1 MKTLS
6 VTLILGATL
15 SACATTQGYEAV
27 LNTWIGDSSDH
38 LVAVW
43 GVPQQSY
50 PTRDGGVILQY
61 QRSGQIVLPGVTNY
75 HPVTTYNDGSVYG
88 TTWNGVQV
96 NGSYNGTSTTYVPQT
111 LGPVVI
117 PQACATRFTVDAGG
131 RITTG
136 VGKAMPAGRK
146 PPPRAPRRKR
156 WRRRPWLPLTG
167 AAPRIRFAPELALKV
182 SPGKSAPR
190 RGGRDAPVRVVNF
203 SAIAEIVT

>member
-88 TTWNGVQV
+88 TTSNGVQV

-111 LGPVVI
+111 SGPVVI

-131 RITTG
+131 RITNWSWQG
-136 VGKAMPAGRK
+136 NACRAKA
-146 PPPRAPRRKR
+146 PPPGPKAQTVATPPVAPTYRSCTADQIRAG
-156 WRRRPWLPLTG
+156 TC
-167 AAPRIRFAPELALKV
+167 
-182 SPGKSAPR
+182 
-190 RGGRDAPVRVVNF
+190 
-203 SAIAEIVT
+203 T